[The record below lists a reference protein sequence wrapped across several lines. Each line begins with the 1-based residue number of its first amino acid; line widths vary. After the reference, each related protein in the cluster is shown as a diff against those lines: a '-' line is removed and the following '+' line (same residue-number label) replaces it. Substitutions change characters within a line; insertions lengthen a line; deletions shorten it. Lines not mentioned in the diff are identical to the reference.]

1 MAINFLNPLSDKSL
15 NQRFRAKR
23 FKFFSALLY
32 TVKSNKPLNIL
43 DVGRRENYWERMS
56 YSDNNNVHI
65 TLLNLEKVITKNNN
79 FTSIK
84 GDASDLSLFKDKEFD
99 IVYSNSAIEHLFS
112 KANQKKMADEARRVG
127 KCYYIQTPNFYF
139 PIEPHWLFPFF
150 QFLPFNVRVFL
161 TRNLNLGH
169 YKKAVN
175 KEEAVQRINEVKLLT
190 ELEMKELF
198 PDGKVYKEILFG
210 LTKSIT
216 MYRF

>member
-1 MAINFLNPLSDKSL
+1 
-15 NQRFRAKR
+15 
-23 FKFFSALLY
+23 
-32 TVKSNKPLNIL
+32 
-43 DVGRRENYWERMS
+43 
-56 YSDNNNVHI
+56 
-65 TLLNLEKVITKNNN
+65 
-79 FTSIK
+79 
-84 GDASDLSLFKDKEFD
+84 
-99 IVYSNSAIEHLFS
+99 
-112 KANQKKMADEARRVG
+112 MADEARRVG